1 MGNGLLGAYSVCFQ
15 LVPASSS
22 WQVLES
28 PNGAG
33 LQGDIIQSLTII
45 PATTTPGAVQIQ
57 DGPSGTPITVFVGGA
72 VSDLKPFEIVLGIR
86 SRVGPWAVNTGA
98 NVSVLAVGA
107 FT

>member
-1 MGNGLLGAYSVCFQ
+1 MGNGLLGAFSTSFQ

-33 LQGDIIQSLTII
+33 SQGDIISELVII
-45 PATTTPGAVQIQ
+45 PATTTPGTVQIR
-57 DGPSGTPITVFVGGA
+57 DSSTGTAITIFVGGTI
-72 VSDLKPFEIVLGIR
+72 SDIKPFVVLLGIR

-98 NVSVLAVGA
+98 SVSVLAVGN